1 MVMTDIT
8 GQLLTV
14 PTLRVPVGEEL
25 TLDAP
30 LHESVGFT
38 SECLTSDP
46 TILAVTGSNERYLH
60 PERLRPGITGADE
73 AIQTYH
79 LRALRPGAALITLR
93 RLFRGDL
100 EEERVLRLVVG

>member
-14 PTLRVPVGEEL
+14 PTLRVSVGEKL

-38 SECLTSDP
+38 SECISSDP
-46 TILAVTGSNERYLH
+46 AVVAVEGSSARYRH
-60 PERLRPGITGADE
+60 PDRLRPGITGADE
-73 AIQTYH
+73 AIQTYS
-79 LRALRPGAALITLR
+79 LRALRPGTALITLR
-93 RLFRGDL
+93 RLFRGEM